1 MSDFLPGLGL
11 GPNRGTESPPAGTYG
26 SHDDWADVDR
36 DVERAFLGAVML
48 RPCSDRTPS
57 PVRVEASHMSSALR
71 ADMLT
76 TLRSLWPWTDSTEM
90 ERALVAALSRRFGHK
105 QAQLEVADCLCNG
118 VLWGQVGPVAQDV
131 VNGWKRRE
139 RVRIARRI
147 MESAHDGETVAAL
160 LDEMARLWS
169 KPEDHATVPHE
180 EPS

>member
-26 SHDDWADVDR
+26 AHDDWADVDR

-57 PVRVEASHMSSALR
+57 PVRVEASHMSSALH

-147 MESAHDGETVAAL
+147 MESAHDGETVAGL
-160 LDEMARLWS
+160 LDEIARL
-169 KPEDHATVPHE
+169 
-180 EPS
+180 